1 MAKQTKPV
9 RISVPKE
16 LLEKLDGER
25 GDISRARYVLRI
37 IEQYYYYRKQ
47 NNGCVGSEPL

>member
-9 RISVPKE
+9 GISVPKE

-25 GDISRARYVLRI
+25 GDVSRTRYVLRI
-37 IEQYYYYRKQ
+37 IEQYYQRKQ
-47 NNGCVGSEPL
+47 NNGCVGRERL